1 MFEKFSNLDI
11 DSAGSGGEYTVQVR
25 DYITI
30 NERFDLTRLPGWLRM
45 DKRCPSL
52 GGEQLW
58 RSTGRTAMSRLVDEP
73 SRGRLVF

>member
-11 DSAGSGGEYTVQVR
+11 ASAGSGGEYTVQVR
-25 DYITI
+25 DCITI

-58 RSTGRTAMSRLVDEP
+58 RGTGRTAMSRLVDEP
-73 SRGRLVF
+73 SRDRLVF